1 MKSDL
6 YLTNGIIAT
15 DSVVFR
21 GGVVVQDGKVLR
33 LVEGDEQIDA
43 QEVRD
48 LGGRLVLP
56 GLVDDHVHF
65 NSPGRDEWEGAKYG
79 SFAAA
84 AGGVTTALEMPFNA
98 NPPTRNAE
106 LLRQKR
112 LVVEAQ
118 TVIDMGLWGLL
129 EDSNLDEL
137 EAMHNEGAV
146 GFKAFLCDPGGMFGW
161 PRPDDLRQ
169 ALQITRRLGSLV
181 GVHAESEELS
191 QEFTLQMQAS
201 GRVDRPVWCESRPPA
216 VELEAVQKALEAA
229 EEVGGNLHVVH
240 TTLPQ
245 GFAAIQQAKSRG
257 ASVTGETCPHYLS
270 LSIDDLERIGPAAKC
285 GPPLRSRETVEA
297 LWQDVLAGRVDM
309 IGSDHCPCTPEMK
322 EAGRENIW
330 KAWGG
335 ISGIQAM
342 LPVLLTEGVH
352 RRGLPLTVLVRMTS
366 LNPARRFG
374 IYPQKGHLGAGADA
388 DLVVVDLNREWTY
401 TPEHLLSRHKGIS
414 PYEGF
419 VFKGAVESTYLRGV
433 RVYGEGE
440 IWVEPGYGRVV
451 RR

>member
-1 MKSDL
+1 
-6 YLTNGIIAT
+6 LTNGIIAT

-137 EAMHNEGAV
+137 EAMHHEGAV
-146 GFKAFLCDPGGMFGW
+146 GF
-161 PRPDDLRQ
+161 
-169 ALQITRRLGSLV
+169 
-181 GVHAESEELS
+181 
-191 QEFTLQMQAS
+191 
-201 GRVDRPVWCESRPPA
+201 
-216 VELEAVQKALEAA
+216 
-229 EEVGGNLHVVH
+229 
-240 TTLPQ
+240 
-245 GFAAIQQAKSRG
+245 
-257 ASVTGETCPHYLS
+257 
-270 LSIDDLERIGPAAKC
+270 
-285 GPPLRSRETVEA
+285 
-297 LWQDVLAGRVDM
+297 
-309 IGSDHCPCTPEMK
+309 
-322 EAGRENIW
+322 
-330 KAWGG
+330 
-335 ISGIQAM
+335 
-342 LPVLLTEGVH
+342 
-352 RRGLPLTVLVRMTS
+352 
-366 LNPARRFG
+366 
-374 IYPQKGHLGAGADA
+374 
-388 DLVVVDLNREWTY
+388 
-401 TPEHLLSRHKGIS
+401 
-414 PYEGF
+414 
-419 VFKGAVESTYLRGV
+419 
-433 RVYGEGE
+433 
-440 IWVEPGYGRVV
+440 
-451 RR
+451 